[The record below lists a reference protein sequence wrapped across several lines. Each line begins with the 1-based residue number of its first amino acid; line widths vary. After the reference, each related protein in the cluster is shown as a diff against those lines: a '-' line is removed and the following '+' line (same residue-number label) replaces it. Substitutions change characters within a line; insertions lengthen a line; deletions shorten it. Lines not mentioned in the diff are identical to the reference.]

1 MNGCPI
7 LLDFRK
13 RVVYSTIYTAPLEG
27 SHMKQS
33 FRVLLCLCLL
43 LPLGAKAE
51 GSFTDVIVFGDSLSD
66 TGNLAGF
73 VDLQFGIVDVP
84 PPEIFPIG
92 LCNPFDIFATG
103 NGCADLFFRQS
114 RVSNGPVAVEILA
127 ERLGFDKLQPSLFF
141 VPLAGPPFVGTNYAV
156 AGAEAGGSDLGD
168 LNSQILGFL
177 DDYESAPSDALYV
190 VMIGGND
197 VIAAVKSAA
206 AQLKGE
212 DLEPQEKP
220 VVIIDTA
227 IDAIEANIRHLI
239 DLGARKFLVANSVSI
254 GSVPATRMRAEE
266 EGINPALLKR
276 VATRLTIKFN
286 GKLAKRLRQIQA
298 EQTDSSVKIKEFN
311 LFFFAEGVRIVGALF
326 GLNVIDACFDSDTY
340 RDTSMGLA
348 ERIFHPDCAPETP
361 GDNPNFDDFVFF
373 DDLHPTGRVHAVIG
387 RAMARA
393 AIRLIDN

>member
-1 MNGCPI
+1 
-7 LLDFRK
+7 
-13 RVVYSTIYTAPLEG
+13 
-27 SHMKQS
+27 MKQS

-73 VDLQFGIVDVP
+73 IDLQFGIVDVP

-92 LCNPFDIFATG
+92 LCNPVDIPCT
-103 NGCADLFFRQS
+103 DLFFHQS

-127 ERLGFDKLQPSLFF
+127 QRLGFDELRPSLFF
-141 VPLAGPPFVGTNYAV
+141 LNLPPPFPPVVPPLVGTNYAV

-168 LNSQILGFL
+168 LNSQVLGFL
-177 DDYESAPSDALYV
+177 GDYDSAPSDALYV

-220 VVIIDTA
+220 VAIIDTA
-227 IDAIEANIRHLI
+227 IDAIEVNIRHLI
-239 DLGARKFLVANSVSI
+239 SLGAQKFLVANSVSI
-254 GSVPATRMRAEE
+254 GSVPAIRMRAVA
-266 EGINPALLKR
+266 EGIKPALLKR

-286 GKLAKRLRQIQA
+286 RKLAKRLRQIQA
-298 EQTDSSVKIKEFN
+298 EQTVSSVKIKEFN
-311 LFFFAEGVRIVGALF
+311 LFFFVEGVRIVGALF
-326 GLNVIDACFDSDTY
+326 RLNVIDACFDSDTY

-348 ERIFHPDCAPETP
+348 ERNFHPDCAPETP

-393 AIRLIDN
+393 ATQLIDN